1 MPLHAK
7 VLVIGG
13 GPAGATAAKV
23 LAADGVEVVLLER
36 NLSFSKPCGGGLT
49 LSAFDE
55 FSLPKEIIE
64 KEVRSVKLISPS
76 GEDVTIGLGGSGIA
90 IVQRKKFDAVLREK
104 AAKEGSQVIEGDFA
118 AMSGKKLYRIEVR
131 TGNEKTEITAE
142 YVIAADGVNSLVRK
156 ALGFPQ
162 TRALFVISEHI
173 RGVVQDDLCEFWFG
187 SSHAPGYYSWA
198 FPAHEG
204 IALGTGH
211 LVPGDIQNLFE
222 KFKIRKGIKT
232 EGTRKIYRIPL
243 WKGDLYQSGR
253 VLFAGDA
260 AGQVLPLTYEGIYY
274 AMRSGELAAQ
284 AFLEGRPNKYKQMW
298 TSRFQKKFLLMD
310 KLRAYFLKD
319 DASAE
324 RLVALH
330 KRPEIQQASLRLWLM
345 KDNSKES
352 FFSYSGLFRKFLH

>member
-7 VLVIGG
+7 VLIVGG

-23 LAADGVEVVLLER
+23 LAAHKVEVILLER

-55 FSLPKEIIE
+55 FSLPKTLIE
-64 KEVRSVKLISPS
+64 KEVRSIKLISPS
-76 GEDVTIGLGGSGIA
+76 GEDAVIGLGKSGIA

-104 AAKEGSQVIEGDFA
+104 ALEEGSRLIEGEFTA
-118 AMSGKKLYRIEVR
+118 IAGKQLYRIEAL
-131 TGNEKTEITAE
+131 TGDEKSEITAE
-142 YVIAADGVNSLVRK
+142 YIIAADGVNSQVRK
-156 ALGFPQ
+156 VLGFGQ
-162 TRALFVISEHI
+162 TKSLFAISEYI
-173 RGVVQDDLCEFWFG
+173 PGLQNEVCEFWFG
-187 SSHAPGYYSWA
+187 SAHAPGYYSWV

-204 IALGTGH
+204 IALGTGFTVSGE
-211 LVPGDIQNLFE
+211 LQNLFE
-222 KFKIRKGIKT
+222 KFKIRKGIKI
-232 EGTRKIYRIPL
+232 EGLRRIYRIPL

-274 AMRSGELAAQ
+274 AMKSGELAAQ
-284 AFLEGRPNKYKQMW
+284 AILNGKANEYKQMW
-298 TSRFQKKFLLMD
+298 ISRFQKKFLLMD
-310 KLRAYFLKD
+310 KLRAYFLKNNT
-319 DASAE
+319 SAE

-345 KDNSKES
+345 KDSSEKS

>member
-7 VLVIGG
+7 VLIIGG

-23 LAADGVEVVLLER
+23 LAIHKVEVILLER

-55 FSLPKEIIE
+55 FSLPKTLIE
-64 KEVRSVKLISPS
+64 KEVRSIKLISPS
-76 GEDVTIGLGGSGIA
+76 GVDAVIGLGKSGLA

-104 AAKEGSQVIEGDFA
+104 ALEEGSRIIEGEFTA
-118 AMSGKKLYRIEVR
+118 ITGKQLYRIEAL
-131 TGNEKTEITAE
+131 TGNGKAEITAE
-142 YVIAADGVNSLVRK
+142 YVIAADGVNSQIRK
-156 ALGFPQ
+156 FLGFGQ
-162 TRALFVISEHI
+162 TKSLFALSEYI
-173 RGVVQDDLCEFWFG
+173 PGLQNEVCEFWFG
-187 SSHAPGYYSWA
+187 SSHAPGYYSWV

-204 IALGTGH
+204 ITLGTGCTVSGE
-211 LVPGDIQNLFE
+211 LQNLFE

-232 EGTRKIYRIPL
+232 EGLRRIYRIPL

-274 AMRSGELAAQ
+274 AMKSGELAAL
-284 AFLEGRPNKYKQMW
+284 AILEGKVNKYKQMW
-298 TSRFQKKFLLMD
+298 ISRFQKRFLLMD
-310 KLRAYFLKD
+310 KLRAYFLKND
-319 DASAE
+319 TSAE

-345 KDNSKES
+345 KDSSEKG